1 MKPLPRHTRRGRISR
16 FPSMNQLT
24 TLIVSGLA
32 LLGSMAAPLSATVID
47 AVPPTA
53 GKRIA
58 TVQVRVAPDHRDW
71 TYAPGEPVRF
81 AVTVTADN
89 EPITD
94 VPITYTVGPEMM
106 PAVEQKA
113 VVPLAGL
120 SIEGGTMQVPGFLRC
135 TVTTEVAGRKY
146 KGAATAAFAPEK
158 IQPTQTEPADFDAF
172 WQAGKDELAAIPMD
186 ATFTLLPES
195 CTSKVNVYQVS
206 FRTIGPNWT
215 PVPARIYGIYCEPK
229 EPGHYPAILRV
240 PGAGVR
246 PYPGD
251 IGTAERGAITLEIG
265 VHGIP
270 VNMDK
275 RVYDSLYAGALT
287 GYWVY
292 NLDDKNSYYYRRIY
306 LSCVRAVDFLTSRP
320 QWDGRHMIVAG
331 ASQGGQLSIVTAGL
345 DSRVTGLAATHPAGC
360 DLTGELHGRAGG
372 WPHPFAPSPK
382 GEPSIHST
390 PAKIATSAY
399 YDTVNFARRIK
410 VPGCYNWGYNDDVC
424 PPTSVYAAYNV
435 ITAPKELAL
444 TLQLSHEY
452 TPEQWEAIMSWIAKE
467 AGLK

>member
-1 MKPLPRHTRRGRISR
+1 MRKLSA
-16 FPSMNQLT
+16 
-24 TLIVSGLA
+24 LIASGLA
-32 LLGSMAAPLSATVID
+32 LIGGMAAPLFGTVID

-53 GKRIA
+53 NKRIA

-71 TYAPGEPVRF
+71 TYGLGESVRF

-94 VPITYTVGPEMM
+94 VPISYTVGPEMM
-106 PAVEQKA
+106 PAAEQKA
-113 VVPLAGL
+113 TVPLAGL
-120 SIEGGTMQVPGFLRC
+120 TIDGGTMPVPGFIRC
-135 TVTTEVAGRKY
+135 TVTTEVAGKKY
-146 KGAATAAFAPEK
+146 KGVATAAFSPEK
-158 IQPTQTEPADFDAF
+158 IQPTQTEPTDFDAF

-186 ATFTLLPES
+186 ANMTLLPQA
-195 CTSKVNVYQVS
+195 CTPKVNVYQVS

-229 EPGHYPAILRV
+229 EVGRYPAVLRV

-246 PYPGD
+246 PYSGD
-251 IGTAERGAITLEIG
+251 IVTAERGAITLEIG

-270 VNMDK
+270 VNLDK
-275 RVYDSLYAGALT
+275 SVYDAIYSGALT
-287 GYWVY
+287 GYWVF

-306 LSCVRAVDFLTSRP
+306 LGCVRAVDFLASRT
-320 QWDGRHMIVAG
+320 QWDGKNLVVAG
-331 ASQGGQLSIVTAGL
+331 GSQGGQLSIVTAAL
-345 DSRVTGLAATHPAGC
+345 DSRVTGLAVTHPAGC

-372 WPHPFAPSPK
+372 WPHPFAPNAN

-410 VPGCYNWGYNDDVC
+410 VPGFYNWGYNDDVC

-435 ITAPKELAL
+435 ITAPKELGL

-452 TPEQWEAIMSWIAKE
+452 TPEQWEAIMGWISQHI
-467 AGLK
+467 GLK